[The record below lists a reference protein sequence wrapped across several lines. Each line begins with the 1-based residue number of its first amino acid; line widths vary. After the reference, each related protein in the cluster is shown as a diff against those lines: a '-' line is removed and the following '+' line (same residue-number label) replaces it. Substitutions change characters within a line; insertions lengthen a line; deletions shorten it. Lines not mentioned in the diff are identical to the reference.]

1 MCGTL
6 ATSDC
11 AGHCAHLLQIRSFS
25 GEKQRS
31 IHGLRK
37 RVCGRH
43 SSNRYIRIRASAEC
57 VGTPIVTGR
66 SNQKFIDDFTRRPE
80 NTGKGREK
88 NGWIQAAAAR
98 MIANPIWIHSEVRI
112 RYWPDAAVFAPV

>member
-1 MCGTL
+1 MSLSSPGIESAGTASFASPNPDTFVCGTL

-11 AGHCAHLLQIRSFS
+11 AGHCAHLLQIRSFP

-80 NTGKGREK
+80 NTGKGRESSVNLSLASLRK
-88 NGWIQAAAAR
+88 
-98 MIANPIWIHSEVRI
+98 
-112 RYWPDAAVFAPV
+112 